1 MSLGEDV
8 AVADV
13 QCEIVR
19 SVLGLPGVRVAQ
31 LSADKK
37 DHKADQDRK
46 SLLRLVEARNALTY
60 TRHDSVIPVHGLT
73 AN

>member
-1 MSLGEDV
+1 VTLGEDV

-13 QCEIVR
+13 QCEIVK
-19 SVLGLPGVRVAQ
+19 SVLGLTGVRVAHR
-31 LSADKK
+31 SVDNK

-46 SLLRLVEARNALTY
+46 NLLRLVAAQNALTY
-60 TRHDSVIPVHGLT
+60 TKHGSVMPVNELI